1 MYRTIISCKLYSN
14 IEINIFIGYKLT
26 NFEKC
31 DFADLKKKSAEM
43 CIIFEKNNIT
53 LYWHVIIKISIFF
66 LSQIFN

>member
-31 DFADLKKKSAEM
+31 DFGYLKKKSAEI

-53 LYWHVIIKISIFF
+53 LY
-66 LSQIFN
+66 